1 MNSMAIVACEFH
13 LRQSASKLFLGSSK
27 SILEMAT
34 GPLEKRDF
42 VDSTQALKELAQHIK
57 VNKEADK

>member
-1 MNSMAIVACEFH
+1 
-13 LRQSASKLFLGSSK
+13 
-27 SILEMAT
+27 MAT